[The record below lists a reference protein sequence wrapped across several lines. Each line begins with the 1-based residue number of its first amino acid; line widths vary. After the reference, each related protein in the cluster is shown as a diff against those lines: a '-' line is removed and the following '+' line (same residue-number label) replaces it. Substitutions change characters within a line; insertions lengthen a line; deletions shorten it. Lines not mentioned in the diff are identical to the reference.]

1 MPNYNVSVKSSNY
14 QVLSE
19 PQKKYNVGVNYEI
32 PSKYLQYGNEI
43 LNTTRWV
50 FNGTNTGFP
59 LIDNAGDAY
68 TPANDLQ
75 LIVAIDGLVQ
85 VPGIDY
91 SVSGTNIV
99 FTTAPTSG
107 QKVYVVAL
115 STTAD
120 LTRTINFVVDAGS
133 NPMSSGVKGDMT
145 LDVTG
150 KILSWTLIADQAGQ
164 MQFDIKKTD
173 YANFPNF
180 SSICGTEKPTLGN
193 ISAGSSQRINKDT
206 NLTTWNTNLNAGDI
220 LQFEIVYSLNIQ
232 RCVVSMKLAL

>member
-43 LNTTRWV
+43 LNTSSWV

-68 TPANDLQ
+68 TPVNDQQ

-91 SVSGTNIV
+91 STSGTNLV
-99 FTTAPTSG
+99 FTTPTTSG
-107 QKVYVVAL
+107 QKVYVV
-115 STTAD
+115 
-120 LTRTINFVVDAGS
+120 
-133 NPMSSGVKGDMT
+133 
-145 LDVTG
+145 
-150 KILSWTLIADQAGQ
+150 
-164 MQFDIKKTD
+164 
-173 YANFPNF
+173 
-180 SSICGTEKPTLGN
+180 
-193 ISAGSSQRINKDT
+193 
-206 NLTTWNTNLNAGDI
+206 
-220 LQFEIVYSLNIQ
+220 
-232 RCVVSMKLAL
+232 

>member
-19 PQKKYNVGVNYEI
+19 PQKKFNVGVNYEI

-43 LNTTRWV
+43 LNTTGWT
-50 FNGTNTGFP
+50 FNGTNVGFP
-59 LIDNAGDAY
+59 LIDPQGDPY
-68 TPANDLQ
+68 SPINDQQ
-75 LIVAIDGLVQ
+75 LIVCINGLVQ

-91 SVSGTNIV
+91 TVSGTNLI
-99 FTTAPTSG
+99 FTVAPGATDT
-107 QKVYVVAL
+107 VYVVGL

-133 NPMSSGVKGDMT
+133 APMSSGIKGDMT

-150 KILSWTLIADQAGQ
+150 KIQSWTLIADQEGQ
-164 MQFDIKKTD
+164 VQFDIQKSD

-180 SSICGTEKPTLGN
+180 SSICGTERPQLGDIN
-193 ISAGSSQRINKDT
+193 TGSKQRINT
-206 NLTTWNTNLNAGDI
+206 NTTISTWNSNLNAGDI

-232 RCVVSMKLAL
+232 RCVVALKLAL

>member
-1 MPNYNVSVKSSNY
+1 MPKYNVSVKSSNY

-43 LNTTRWV
+43 LNTSGWS
-50 FNGTNTGFP
+50 FDGTTTGFP
-59 LIDNAGDAY
+59 LIDSSGDPY
-68 TPANDLQ
+68 SPTNDQQ
-75 LIVAIDGLVQ
+75 LIVTINGLVQ

-91 SVSGTNIV
+91 TTNGTGLV
-99 FTTAPTSG
+99 FTTAPGATDS
-107 QKVYVVAL
+107 VYVVGL

-133 NPMSSGVKGDMT
+133 APMSSGIKGDMT

-150 KILSWTLIADQAGQ
+150 KIIGWTLIADQDGNV
-164 MQFDIKKTD
+164 QFDIQKSD

-180 SSICGTEKPTLGN
+180 SSICGTERPQLGD
-193 ISAGSSQRINKDT
+193 ITTGVEARINK
-206 NLTTWNTNLNAGDI
+206 NTTITSWSPILNSGDI
-220 LQFEIVYSLNIQ
+220 LQFEIVYALNIQ
-232 RCVVSMKLAL
+232 RCVVSLKLAL

>member
-43 LNTTRWV
+43 LNTSGWS
-50 FNGTNTGFP
+50 FDGTTTGFP
-59 LIDNAGDAY
+59 LIDSSNDPY
-68 TPANDLQ
+68 TPINDQQ
-75 LIVAIDGLVQ
+75 LIVTINGLVQ

-91 SVSGTNIV
+91 TTSGTNLV
-99 FTTAPTSG
+99 FTDPPGATDS
-107 QKVYVVAL
+107 VYVVGL

-133 NPMSSGVKGDMT
+133 APMSSGIKGDMT

-150 KILSWTLIADQAGQ
+150 KVISWMLIADQDGQ
-164 MQFDIKKTD
+164 VQFDIKKSD

-180 SSICGTEKPTLGN
+180 SSICGNERPQLGDITSGVEGRINRNTTISSWSPTLN
-193 ISAGSSQRINKDT
+193 S
-206 NLTTWNTNLNAGDI
+206 GDI
-220 LQFEIVYSLNIQ
+220 LQFEIVYALNIQ
-232 RCVVSMKLAL
+232 RCVVSLKLAL

>member
-43 LNTTRWV
+43 LNTSSWV
-50 FNGTNTGFP
+50 FNSGNTSFP

-68 TPANDLQ
+68 TPINDQQ
-75 LIVAIDGLVQ
+75 LIVCINGLVQ

-91 SVSGTNIV
+91 TTSGTNLI
-99 FTTAPTSG
+99 FTVAPGASDS
-107 QKVYVVAL
+107 VYVVGL

-133 NPMSSGVKGDMT
+133 SPMSYGVKGDMT

-150 KILSWTLIADQAGQ
+150 KLISWTLIGDQEGQ
-164 MQFDIKKTD
+164 VQFDIKKTD
-173 YANFPNF
+173 YANFPTF

-193 ISAGSSQRINKDT
+193 INTGTKQRINRNT
-206 NLTTWNTNLNAGDI
+206 TLSTWNTALNAGDI
-220 LQFEIVYSLNIQ
+220 LQFEIVYALNIQ
-232 RCVVSMKLAL
+232 RCVVSMKLTL

>member
-1 MPNYNVSVKSSNY
+1 MPKYNVSVKSSNY

-43 LNTTRWV
+43 LNVSSWV
-50 FNGTNTGFP
+50 FNGTNVGFP
-59 LIDNAGDAY
+59 LIDPDGDPY
-68 TPANDLQ
+68 TPANDQQ
-75 LIVAIDGLVQ
+75 LIVAINGLIQ

-91 SVSGTNIV
+91 TVSGTDII
-99 FTTAPTSG
+99 FTTAPNAGDT
-107 QKVYVVAL
+107 VYVVGL

-133 NPMSSGVKGDMT
+133 APMSSGIKGDMT

-150 KILSWTLIADQAGQ
+150 KIESWTVIADQEGQ
-164 MQFDIKKTD
+164 IQFDIKKVD

-180 SSICGTEKPTLGN
+180 SSICGTERPTLGN
-193 ISAGSSQRINKDT
+193 ISAGTEQRINRNT
-206 NLTTWNTNLNAGDI
+206 TITTWNSALNAGDI
-220 LQFEIVYSLNIQ
+220 LQFEIVYALNIQ
-232 RCVVSMKLAL
+232 RCVVSLKLAL

>member
-1 MPNYNVSVKSSNY
+1 MPNYNVAVKTSNY

-43 LNTTRWV
+43 LNTTGWV
-50 FNGTNTGFP
+50 FNGTNVGFP
-59 LIDNAGDAY
+59 LIDPAGDPY
-68 TPANDLQ
+68 SPVNDQQ
-75 LIVAIDGLVQ
+75 LIVCINGLVQ

-91 SVSGTNIV
+91 TVSGTNLI
-99 FTTAPTSG
+99 FTVAPGATDN
-107 QKVYVVAL
+107 VYVVGL

-133 NPMSSGVKGDMT
+133 APMSSGIKGDMT

-150 KILSWTLIADQAGQ
+150 KIISWTLIADQEGQ
-164 MQFDIKKTD
+164 IQFDIHKSD

-180 SSICGTEKPTLGN
+180 SSITGNERPQLGDINAGTK
-193 ISAGSSQRINKDT
+193 QRINR
-206 NLTTWNTNLNAGDI
+206 NTTISTWSPTLNSGDI
-220 LQFEIVYSLNIQ
+220 LQFEIVYALNIQ
-232 RCVVSMKLAL
+232 RCVVSLKLAL